1 MARAGELGADQALT
15 FLREVDAINMRRR
28 NRVVELT
35 RELCGGTLLGQRVA
49 VLGASFKPESDDV
62 RDSPA
67 LSIAAQ
73 LQLQGAVVTVTDPK
87 ALPNAARRF
96 PELRYEES
104 TQVALRRADA
114 VLLLT
119 EWQEYCDLDPYEVA
133 TAVHNPRILD
143 GRNVLD
149 ASKWRAAGWFY
160 RGLGRP

>member
-28 NRVVELT
+28 TRVVELT
-35 RELCGGTLLGQRVA
+35 RELCGGILLGKRIT
-49 VLGASFKPESDDV
+49 VLGAAFKPESDDV

-73 LQLQGAVVTVTDPK
+73 LRLQGAVVTVTDPK
-87 ALPNAARRF
+87 ALANAAVRF
-96 PELRYEES
+96 PELHYEADTEKA
-104 TQVALRRADA
+104 VRRADA
-114 VLLLT
+114 LLLLT
-119 EWQEYCDLDPYEVA
+119 EWQQYCDLDPYALAASVSA
-133 TAVHNPRILD
+133 PRILD

-149 ASKWRAAGWFY
+149 AAKWRAAGWNY